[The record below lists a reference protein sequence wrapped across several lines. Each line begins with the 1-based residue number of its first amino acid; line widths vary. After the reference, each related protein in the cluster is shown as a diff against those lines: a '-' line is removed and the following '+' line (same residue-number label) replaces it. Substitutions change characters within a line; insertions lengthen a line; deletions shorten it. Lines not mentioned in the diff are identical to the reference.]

1 MTLEEGTPLGKM
13 KAAGRVRAI
22 GERWETAF
30 FVFTSRYLEKH
41 GYRHYEISNF
51 AGSPECKCRH
61 NRKYWS
67 HVPYLGLG
75 PSAHSFQAGSRW
87 WNVRSI
93 KKYCQLLA
101 EGKAPVEACE
111 ALSQEQLVLEVL
123 ALGFRTSDGVA
134 LPAFGDRL
142 PLGKALEELQKSNL
156 VKVNNGRIQ
165 PTRKGFL
172 VADSLP
178 LIFYSSTCH

>member
-1 MTLEEGTPLGKM
+1 MEDEGGRPGSIHRRKAGKRHFLF
-13 KAAGRVRAI
+13 GLPAI
-22 GERWETAF
+22 SRNTAI
-30 FVFTSRYLEKH
+30 VTTKYPILPRSRE
-41 GYRHYEISNF
+41 F
-51 AGSPECKCRH
+51 MCRH

-87 WNVRSI
+87 WNVKSI

-101 EGKAPVEACE
+101 EGKAPVEASE
-111 ALSQEQLVLEVL
+111 VLSEEQLDLESL
-123 ALGFRTSDGVA
+123 ALGFRTSDGVDLHA
-134 LPAFGDRL
+134 PGGGLRS
-142 PLGKALEELQKSNL
+142 GKALEELQKSGL

-178 LIFYSSTCH
+178 LMF